1 MSAELNAQAAGPL
14 APKLREV
21 FVEAL
26 DLDGGVDVENL
37 KYRDIE
43 AWDSVGHMA
52 LVAAIEDE
60 FDVEFDTDQVIDM
73 SSFKV
78 AVDMVTEL
86 QSKND

>member
-1 MSAELNAQAAGPL
+1 MSDVS
-14 APKLREV
+14 PKLREV

-26 DLDGGVDVENL
+26 DLDGEVDVENL
-37 KYRDIE
+37 KYRDLE

-86 QSKND
+86 KSKND

>member
-1 MSAELNAQAAGPL
+1 MTVSDAQAARPV

-26 DLDGGVDVENL
+26 DLDADVDVENL
-37 KYRDIE
+37 KYRDLE

>member
-1 MSAELNAQAAGPL
+1 MSLNDRL
-14 APKLREV
+14 KNV

-26 DLDGGVDVENL
+26 ELGEDVDVENL

-43 AWDSVGHMA
+43 AWDSLGHMT

-60 FDVEFDTDQVIDM
+60 FDVQFETEQVIDM

-78 AVDMVTEL
+78 AVDMLEKL
-86 QSKND
+86 GANA

>member
-1 MSAELNAQAAGPL
+1 MALEDR
-14 APKLREV
+14 LRDV
-21 FVEAL
+21 FVESL
-26 DLDGGVDVENL
+26 DLDADADVAQL

-60 FDVEFDTDQVIDM
+60 FDVQFDTDQVIDM

-78 AVDMVTEL
+78 AVDMLKGMDVG
-86 QSKND
+86 D

>member
-1 MSAELNAQAAGPL
+1 MALTDR
-14 APKLREV
+14 LRTV

-26 DLDGGVDVENL
+26 ELPDDVDVENL

-43 AWDSVGHMA
+43 QWDSLGHMT

-60 FDVEFDTDQVIDM
+60 FGVQLETEQVIDL

-78 AVDMVTEL
+78 ALDMLRGLGVDE
-86 QSKND
+86 